1 MGFRYRKQIKI
12 VPGVKLNVTKNG
24 FSSISVGKR
33 GSSININKQ
42 GTKATVGI
50 PNSGMSYSTKRR
62 KTTNNQLPKN
72 YDYANV
78 VMLEQILGQKE
89 HCINILSISGI
100 ELAPELT
107 KKYFWQGKKRKQLN
121 QLNFLVKQSIVTK
134 VTNQQMIIQVEQIL
148 RKYNLIRFAK
158 ANNFNCNNL
167 SEYQSALIVYI
178 DANNHLSQK
187 YRKQLIS
194 GTIIELGKEQYQ
206 LSN

>member
-1 MGFRYRKQIKI
+1 MGFRYRKQIKV

-24 FSSISVGKR
+24 LSSISVGKR
-33 GSSININKQ
+33 GSSININKH

-50 PNSGMSYSTKRR
+50 PNSGMSYSTKR
-62 KTTNNQLPKN
+62 KKVTTNQVNSN
-72 YDYANV
+72 YDYTNN
-78 VMLEQILGQKE
+78 VMLEQILDQKE

-121 QLNFLVKQSIVTK
+121 QLNFLVKQTVITK
-134 VTNQQMIIQVEQIL
+134 VTNKQMLTQVEQIL
-148 RKYNLIRFAK
+148 RKYNLLYFAK
-158 ANNFNCNNL
+158 NNNYNYNNL

-187 YRKQLIS
+187 YRKELIS
-194 GTIIELGKEQYQ
+194 GTIVELGKEQYQ